1 MRYHEI
7 VEGKPLTPNQATA
20 RAKKLRRAQQKI
32 ADVKAAGAIKLRA
45 AQVRAA
51 EI

>member
-1 MRYHEI
+1 MRFHEI
-7 VEGKPLTPNQATA
+7 MEGKPLTPEQATA

-32 ADVKAAGAIKLRA
+32 ADVKATAAIKLRA
-45 AQVRAA
+45 AQMRAA